1 MKYVRYTPLLR
12 EYLEKLVPLAEEL
25 SRQDIGKTQF
35 QLNREVDV
43 LVRHLE
49 IIKFINNHYDNEGPG
64 TTLWQWVAGLFNG
77 IRKKLWG
84 SATRALAVFVLGA
97 R

>member
-77 IRKKLWG
+77 VGKKLWG